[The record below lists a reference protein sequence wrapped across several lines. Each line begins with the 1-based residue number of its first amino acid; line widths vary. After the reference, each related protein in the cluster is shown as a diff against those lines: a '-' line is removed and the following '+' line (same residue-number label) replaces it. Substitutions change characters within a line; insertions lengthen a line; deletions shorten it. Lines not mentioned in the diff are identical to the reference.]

1 MMNGFSEEILME
13 IIKASTELADLFE
26 EYSEETDNGF
36 YLNKEGMEIL
46 GESFG
51 NIHEDMRGM
60 VFEHLLMELEDREIP
75 FDIDQFIDDDSRII
89 Q

>member
-13 IIKASTELADLFE
+13 IIKASNELADLFE
-26 EYSEETDNGF
+26 EYSEETDSGF

-60 VFEHLLMELEDREIP
+60 VFEHLLMELEEREIP